1 MVGRYRG
8 SDGKFFGFSLID
20 GIFTTIDHRDRSENP
35 DMGPQGIQGMA
46 ISPSGAIA
54 GFWA

>member
-35 DMGPQGIQGMA
+35 DMGPQRIQGMA